1 MIRVR
6 YVPQLGLPGQTLHYS
21 WSGRVLTAAL
31 KRTLGEQEEVL
42 GEEIYDLSALEPGD
56 KVEGVE
62 PDTLSFSP
70 LVSARCTEN
79 GTLEVALLRWYE
91 GVEPPE
97 LGEEVLDG

>member
-21 WSGRVLTAAL
+21 WSGRVLTATL

-56 KVEGVE
+56 EVVGVE
-62 PDTLSFSP
+62 PEVLPFSP
-70 LVSARCTEN
+70 LVSARCQED
-79 GTLEVALLRWYE
+79 GTLEAVLLYWYE
-91 GVEPPE
+91 GEEPE
-97 LGEEVLDG
+97 LAEEVLDG